1 MKKERTMEDSRESL
15 DRQWEEIDARV
26 EKSAKDLSDVEK
38 RLNALK
44 ADIKFWEIALKVDLD
59 GEAAD

>member
-1 MKKERTMEDSRESL
+1 MEDSRESL